1 VNQPSVKPNPGNW
14 RSSYGYDAA
23 DNITQVSSQTNTAS
37 NWSATPNALNQI
49 ATRNSTSWV
58 YDAAGNL
65 LDDGAR
71 TYTWDAAQRLISI
84 TDKATGRKSEFIYDG
99 QSRLTITKEYPAG
112 SATSQET
119 RYLWC
124 GHKVCQARD
133 GQDNITARYF
143 DEGEI
148 KGSQSLYY
156 TKDHQGSIMETTQ
169 ASGKVLGSLDY
180 GPYGEAEK
188 AQGQLPD
195 FRYAGMLHHAPTG
208 LYLTHYRAYDPTVGR
223 WLNRDPIGEDG
234 GINLYGYVGGNPV
247 SRIDPLGLYDSST
260 PWTVGWEWLTGT
272 GEKHRDFTNGDPF
285 AEMLKKHSNIQRLV
299 KRACAGTVP
308 SQGKWD
314 YSVGGWDGLF
324 LYLNDYSTLLTGGA
338 TGNLAVTYLGS
349 YKASYAITNGTLH
362 IMVTNSSTI
371 QSATHPPIIGY
382 TKWWGKH
389 IGNPLDE
396 MFKNGPMSKTTQKF
410 DISFDLNDGC
420 ACR

>member
-1 VNQPSVKPNPGNW
+1 MTTKTYADDAYRLIGTTQGLALGMDAEEFVSDGTVGTSNPGNW

-49 ATRNSTSWV
+49 ANRNSTSWV

-84 TDKATGRKSEFIYDG
+84 TDKATGRKSEFIHDG

-112 SATSQET
+112 SSTASET

-148 KGSQSLYY
+148 KTTNTGSTALYY
-156 TKDHQGSIMETTQ
+156 TRDHLGSVMETTQ

-208 LYLTHYRAYDPTVGR
+208 LYLTHYRAYDPSVGR
-223 WLNRDPIGEDG
+223 WLNRDPIEEQG

-247 SRIDPLGLYDSST
+247 SNIDPLGLATYMCKRNLDN
-260 PWTVGWEWLTGT
+260 V
-272 GEKHRDFTNGDPF
+272 PF
-285 AEMLKKHSNIQRLV
+285 QAGPLFHQYICIPDGKGGQT
-299 KRACAGTVP
+299 CAGLGPAAASKMFDTPGIIEYEKTSSSSASCEKVADDDECLEKCIQKEFKKPVP
-308 SQGKWD
+308 N
-314 YSVGGWDGLF
+314 YSVDLSKGENCQTWA
-324 LYLNDYSTLLTGGA
+324 NS
-338 TGNLAVTYLGS
+338 AVAVC
-349 YKASYAITNGTLH
+349 KAQCAI
-362 IMVTNSSTI
+362 SK
-371 QSATHPPIIGY
+371 QS
-382 TKWWGKH
+382 KK
-389 IGNPLDE
+389 
-396 MFKNGPMSKTTQKF
+396 K
-410 DISFDLNDGC
+410 
-420 ACR
+420 